1 MFWIPRLRWS
11 IFLAC
16 YIPMM
21 VTVKTFIDG
30 LLFLFPESIFLSS
43 SDDHITVYFPQLL
56 TTAIQQFSKDE
67 ISVNLKT

>member
-1 MFWIPRLRWS
+1 
-11 IFLAC
+11 
-16 YIPMM
+16 MM

-67 ISVNLKT
+67 ISVNIKT